1 MMNEYDKL
9 SCPNCRQDLDFR
21 ETSLFCHKC
30 KNSFEIKNNLV
41 NFFPDQFTSPDDS
54 RAASWKKFE
63 IENFED
69 IDSYRELMRRPYFS
83 YLKGKIREHLLKL
96 NLKDKRILEVGA
108 GCSIFASIFDN
119 SNNVVLTD
127 INKKLL
133 SENEAGKILVVAD
146 AENLPFQD
154 NSFDFVYAIGLI
166 HHLPDQQKGL
176 AEIGRVVKADG
187 RIFISEPAKMSLNL
201 IYYSGRQLLLKI
213 LGEKGL
219 KKLIGCGTPYES
231 FIHLSKVACAF
242 KEWHIKKKYLLPLR
256 LPPFKILDRMRS
268 PIAINRFLEKI
279 PIVKRLGTIVFL
291 DIFPAEKEKGFGAE
305 YEKFALRGLFRKLIE
320 KYCIKSV
327 YEFPGNNLMGN
338 HQEIFENLGVQVNKD
353 NPDLVWNF
361 CEFDYAKPREFLNEL
376 KKFNAS
382 HIAIITQNNKNI
394 GVWLHYLYHLILGRI
409 WNHGKIQNM
418 SYKKVINLVRSDS
431 EYEIKEVLAFDAPW
445 FILDVY
451 ETGRLIKKI
460 LPKSVNNVELKP
472 SRFENSPFNLKRFLS
487 HHFLILIK
495 RK

>member
-1 MMNEYDKL
+1 MNKYDKL
-9 SCPNCRQDLDFR
+9 SCPNCHEGLDFK
-21 ETSLFCHKC
+21 ETSLLCHKC

-41 NFFPDQFTSPDDS
+41 NFFPDRFTGLDDS
-54 RAASWKKFE
+54 RAASWKKIE

-96 NLKDKRILEVGA
+96 DLKDRHILEVGA
-108 GCSIFASIFDN
+108 GRSIFAGIFDN
-119 SNNVVLTD
+119 SNIVVLTD

-133 SENEAGKILVVAD
+133 SENEAGKLLVVAD
-146 AENLPFQD
+146 AENLPFKN

-176 AEIGRVVKADG
+176 AEIRRVVKADG
-187 RIFISEPAKMSLNL
+187 HIFISEPTKSSLNL
-201 IYYSGRQLLLKI
+201 IYYLGRQLLLKI

-231 FIHLSKVACAF
+231 FIYLNNVAYAF
-242 KEWHIKKKYLLPLR
+242 KEWNIKKKYLLPLR
-256 LPPFKILDRMRS
+256 LPPFKILDRMRW

-279 PIVKRLGTIVFL
+279 PIVKRLGTIVFF
-291 DIFPAEKEKGFGAE
+291 DIFPTDKEKGFGTE
-305 YEKFALRGLFRKLIE
+305 YEKFILKDIFKKLIE
-320 KYCIKSV
+320 KYRIKSV
-327 YEFPGNNLMGN
+327 YEFPDNNLMGN
-338 HQEIFENLGVQVNKD
+338 HQEIFENLGVQVNKE
-353 NPDLVWNF
+353 NPDLIWNF
-361 CEFDYAKPREFLNEL
+361 CEFDYAKPKEFLNKL
-376 KKFNAS
+376 KKLNAS

-418 SYKKVINLVRSDS
+418 SYKKVINLVKRDS
-431 EYEIKEVLAFDAPW
+431 EYEIKEVLAFDVPW

-460 LPKSVNNVELKP
+460 LPESINSDKLKL
-472 SRFENSPFNLKRFLS
+472 SRFEDLSFNLKRFLS